1 MRARP
6 LYVAAALLCAPG
18 ASCAEDAKPQVL
30 HYRGYS
36 VDLSTMAA
44 ADIPAVT
51 KAVSVQID
59 MVERVGLKAEIIAFF
74 RKVPLKVEPHLKGFL
89 GTYGKGVINLA
100 PWQIDSH
107 DPTLLHEFL
116 HAYHAQKLPSG
127 YDNPEIDAFFK
138 DAAGKPR
145 YEGTNASYFLTNNRE
160 FFAVTG
166 TIYLNGSQPYNRP
179 YSRAAIK
186 AAQPDY
192 YKFLG
197 TLFGPR

>member
-1 MRARP
+1 MRARL

-30 HYRGYS
+30 NYRGYS

-89 GTYGKGVINLA
+89 GTYNKGLINLA
-100 PWQIDSH
+100 P
-107 DPTLLHEFL
+107 
-116 HAYHAQKLPSG
+116 
-127 YDNPEIDAFFK
+127 
-138 DAAGKPR
+138 
-145 YEGTNASYFLTNNRE
+145 
-160 FFAVTG
+160 
-166 TIYLNGSQPYNRP
+166 
-179 YSRAAIK
+179 
-186 AAQPDY
+186 
-192 YKFLG
+192 
-197 TLFGPR
+197 